1 LKENSDHKLQGVSE
15 HPAQHRAGF
24 VVLGGRSNV
33 GKSTLVNRIV
43 GHKVAIVTPKPQT
56 TRRKVMG
63 IRSDPDAQL
72 IFIDTPGIHDSPK
85 MLNRRMV
92 QTARLTLA
100 DAEIIMG
107 VIEAADRASPADHAF
122 LEELRALNNPKLLV
136 INKIDLIGRLRMLP
150 ILEECTR
157 QLPGI
162 EIVPVSAKSGEN
174 IEELLRTLKSM
185 LPEGPALM
193 SEEEYTDQT
202 ERTLAEEI
210 VREKLFLKLE
220 REIPFSTAVVVEAFS
235 EDEEKKL
242 IKIAATIIIDRES
255 HKGIVIGAGGR
266 MLKEIGTAARLE
278 LEEILGWKVF
288 LELLVKVDRD
298 WTRNPRKLQ
307 ELGL

>member
-1 LKENSDHKLQGVSE
+1 MNENLN
-15 HPAQHRAGF
+15 HRSGF

-33 GKSTLVNRIV
+33 GKSTLVNRLV

-56 TRRKVMG
+56 TRRRVMG
-63 IRSDPDAQL
+63 IRSDADAQL

-85 MLNRRMV
+85 MLNKRMV
-92 QTARLTLA
+92 QTARQSLA
-100 DAEIIMG
+100 DAEVVMG
-107 VIEAADRASPADHAF
+107 VIEAANRTSPADHAF
-122 LEELRALNNPKLLV
+122 LEELRTLNSPKLLV
-136 INKIDLIGRLRMLP
+136 INKIDLMPRVRLLP
-150 ILEECTR
+150 LLDECTKE
-157 QLPGI
+157 LPGI
-162 EIVPVSAKSGEN
+162 EIVPVSAKTGEN
-174 IEELLRTLKSM
+174 IEELLRMLKSM

-202 ERTLAEEI
+202 ERVLAEEI

-220 REIPFSTAVVVEAFS
+220 REIPFSTAVMVEAFS

-242 IKIAATIIIDRES
+242 IKIAATIIVDRDS

-266 MLKEIGTAARLE
+266 MLKEVGTAARIE

-288 LELLVKVDRD
+288 LQLLVKVDRD

-307 ELGL
+307 EMGL

>member
-1 LKENSDHKLQGVSE
+1 VNAEPN
-15 HPAQHRAGF
+15 HRAGF

-33 GKSTLVNRIV
+33 GKSTLVNRMV

-56 TRRKVMG
+56 TRRKVLG
-63 IRSDPDAQL
+63 IRSDPDAQI
-72 IFIDTPGIHDSPK
+72 IFIDTPGIHDSPR

-92 QTARLTLA
+92 QTARQSLA
-100 DAEIIMG
+100 EAEIIMG
-107 VIEAADRASPADHAF
+107 VIEAGDRTSPADHAF
-122 LEELRALNNPKLLV
+122 LEELRALSRPKLLV
-136 INKIDLIGRLRMLP
+136 INKIDLMARARLLP
-150 ILEECTR
+150 LLEECAR
-157 QLPGI
+157 ELPGI
-162 EIVPVSAKSGEN
+162 EIVPVSARTGEN
-174 IEELLRTLKSM
+174 VEELLRMLKSM

-220 REIPFSTAVVVEAFS
+220 REIPFSTAVMVEAFS

-242 IKIAATIIIDRES
+242 IKIAATIIVDRES

-266 MLKEIGTAARLE
+266 MLKEVGTAARIE
-278 LEEILGWKVF
+278 LEEILGCKIF

-307 ELGL
+307 EMGL

>member
-1 LKENSDHKLQGVSE
+1 
-15 HPAQHRAGF
+15 
-24 VVLGGRSNV
+24 
-33 GKSTLVNRIV
+33 
-43 GHKVAIVTPKPQT
+43 
-56 TRRKVMG
+56 MG
-63 IRSDPDAQL
+63 IRSDPDAQI

-92 QTARLTLA
+92 QTARQSLA
-100 DAEIIMG
+100 EAEVIMG
-107 VIEAADRASPADHAF
+107 VIEAADRASAADHAF
-122 LEELRALNNPKLLV
+122 LRSCARSIAPSSWSSTRSTYCRECGCFPL
-136 INKIDLIGRLRMLP
+136 
-150 ILEECTR
+150 LEECAR
-157 QLPGI
+157 ELPGI
-162 EIVPVSAKSGEN
+162 EIVPVSAKTGEN
-174 IEELLRTLKSM
+174 IEELLRMLKSM

-220 REIPFSTAVVVEAFS
+220 REIPFSTAVAVEAFS

-242 IKIAATIIIDRES
+242 IKIAATIIVDRES

-266 MLKEIGTAARLE
+266 MLKEVGTAARIE

-307 ELGL
+307 EMGL

>member
-1 LKENSDHKLQGVSE
+1 VNAEPN
-15 HPAQHRAGF
+15 HRAGF

-33 GKSTLVNRIV
+33 GKSTLVNRMV

-56 TRRKVMG
+56 TRRKVLG
-63 IRSDPDAQL
+63 IRSDPDAQI
-72 IFIDTPGIHDSPK
+72 IFIDTPGIHDSPR

-92 QTARLTLA
+92 QTARQSLA
-100 DAEIIMG
+100 EAEIIMG
-107 VIEAADRASPADHAF
+107 VIEAGDRTSPADHAF
-122 LEELRALNNPKLLV
+122 LEELRALSRPKLLV
-136 INKIDLIGRLRMLP
+136 INKIDLMARARLLP
-150 ILEECTR
+150 LLEECAR
-157 QLPGI
+157 ELPGI
-162 EIVPVSAKSGEN
+162 EIVPVSARTGEN
-174 IEELLRTLKSM
+174 VEELLRMLKSM

-220 REIPFSTAVVVEAFS
+220 REIPFSTAVMVEAFS

-242 IKIAATIIIDRES
+242 IKIAATIIVDRES

-266 MLKEIGTAARLE
+266 MLKEVGTAARIE
-278 LEEILGWKVF
+278 LEEILGWKIF

-307 ELGL
+307 EMGL

>member
-1 LKENSDHKLQGVSE
+1 MNAEPKHS
-15 HPAQHRAGF
+15 AGF

-33 GKSTLVNRIV
+33 GKSTLVNRLV

-56 TRRKVMG
+56 TRRKVLG
-63 IRSDPDAQL
+63 IRSDPDAQI

-92 QTARLTLA
+92 ERARQSLA
-100 DAEIIMG
+100 EAEIVMG
-107 VIEAADRASPADHAF
+107 VIEAADRTTPADHAF
-122 LEELRALNNPKLLV
+122 LEELRALKRPKVLV
-136 INKIDLIGRLRMLP
+136 INKIDLMPRVRMLP
-150 ILEECTR
+150 LLEECAR
-157 QLPGI
+157 ELPGV
-162 EIVPVSAKSGEN
+162 EIIPVSARTGEN
-174 IEELLRTLKSM
+174 IEELLRTLKAM

-193 SEEEYTDQT
+193 SEDEYTDQT
-202 ERTLAEEI
+202 ERALAEEI
-210 VREKLFLKLE
+210 IREKLFLKLE

-235 EDEEKKL
+235 EDEDKKL
-242 IKIAATIIIDRES
+242 IRIAATIIVDRES

-266 MLKEIGTAARLE
+266 MLKEIGTAARIE
-278 LEEILGWKVF
+278 LEEIFGWKVF

>member
-1 LKENSDHKLQGVSE
+1 MNAEPN
-15 HPAQHRAGF
+15 HRAGF

-33 GKSTLVNRIV
+33 GKSTLVNRMV

-56 TRRKVMG
+56 TRRKVLG
-63 IRSDPDAQL
+63 IRSDTDAQI
-72 IFIDTPGIHDSPK
+72 IFIDTPGIHDSPR

-92 QTARLTLA
+92 QTARQSLA
-100 DAEIIMG
+100 EAEIIMG
-107 VIEAADRASPADHAF
+107 VIEAGDRTSPADHAF
-122 LEELRALNNPKLLV
+122 LEELRALSRPKLLV
-136 INKIDLIGRLRMLP
+136 INKIDLMARARLLP
-150 ILEECTR
+150 LLEECAR
-157 QLPGI
+157 ELPGI
-162 EIVPVSAKSGEN
+162 EIVPVSARTGEN
-174 IEELLRTLKSM
+174 VEELLRMLKSM

-210 VREKLFLKLE
+210 IREKLFLKLE

-242 IKIAATIIIDRES
+242 IKIAAIIIVDRES

-266 MLKEIGTAARLE
+266 MLKEVGTAARIE
-278 LEEILGWKVF
+278 LEEILGWKIF

-307 ELGL
+307 EMGL

>member
-1 LKENSDHKLQGVSE
+1 VNAVAE
-15 HPAQHRAGF
+15 HRAGF

-33 GKSTLVNRIV
+33 GKSTLVNRLV

-56 TRRKVMG
+56 TRRKVLG

-72 IFIDTPGIHDSPK
+72 IFVDTPGIHDSPK

-92 QTARLTLA
+92 ETARQSLA
-100 DAEIIMG
+100 DAEIVMG
-107 VIEAADRASPADHAF
+107 VIEAGDRTTPADHAF
-122 LEELRALNNPKLLV
+122 VEEFRTLTSPKLLI
-136 INKIDLIGRLRMLP
+136 INKIDLMSRVRLLP
-150 ILEECTR
+150 ILEECAHE
-157 QLPGI
+157 LPGV
-162 EIVPVSAKSGEN
+162 EIVPVSAKTGEN
-174 IEELLRTLKSM
+174 IEELLRMLKSM
-185 LPEGPALM
+185 LSESPALM

-210 VREKLFLKLE
+210 IREKLFLKLE
-220 REIPFSTAVVVEAFS
+220 REIPFSTAVMVEAFS

-242 IKIAATIIIDRES
+242 IKIAATIVVDRES

-266 MLKEIGTAARLE
+266 MLKDVGTAARLE

-298 WTRNPRKLQ
+298 WTRNPRKLH
-307 ELGL
+307 EMGL

>member
-1 LKENSDHKLQGVSE
+1 VNAEPN
-15 HPAQHRAGF
+15 HRAGF

-33 GKSTLVNRIV
+33 GKSTLVNRMV

-56 TRRKVMG
+56 TRRKVLG
-63 IRSDPDAQL
+63 IRSDPDAQI
-72 IFIDTPGIHDSPK
+72 IFIDTPGIHDSPR

-92 QTARLTLA
+92 QTARQSLA
-100 DAEIIMG
+100 EAEIIMG
-107 VIEAADRASPADHAF
+107 VIEAGDRTSPADHAF
-122 LEELRALNNPKLLV
+122 LEELRALSRPKLLV
-136 INKIDLIGRLRMLP
+136 INKIDLMARARLLP
-150 ILEECTR
+150 LLEECAR
-157 QLPGI
+157 ELPGI
-162 EIVPVSAKSGEN
+162 EIVPVSARTGEN
-174 IEELLRTLKSM
+174 VEELLRMLKSM

-210 VREKLFLKLE
+210 IREKLFLKLE
-220 REIPFSTAVVVEAFS
+220 REIPFSTAVMVEAFS

-242 IKIAATIIIDRES
+242 IKIAATIIVDRES

-266 MLKEIGTAARLE
+266 MLKEVGTAARIE
-278 LEEILGWKVF
+278 LEEILGWKIF

-307 ELGL
+307 EMGL

>member
-1 LKENSDHKLQGVSE
+1 VNAEPN
-15 HPAQHRAGF
+15 HRAGF

-33 GKSTLVNRIV
+33 GKSTLVNRMV

-56 TRRKVMG
+56 TRRKVLG
-63 IRSDPDAQL
+63 IRSDPDAQI
-72 IFIDTPGIHDSPK
+72 IFIDTPGIHDSPR

-92 QTARLTLA
+92 QTARQSLA
-100 DAEIIMG
+100 EAEIIMG
-107 VIEAADRASPADHAF
+107 VIEAGDRTSPADHAF
-122 LEELRALNNPKLLV
+122 LEELRALDRPKLLV
-136 INKIDLIGRLRMLP
+136 INKIDLMARARLLP
-150 ILEECTR
+150 LLEECAR
-157 QLPGI
+157 ELPGI
-162 EIVPVSAKSGEN
+162 EIVPVSARTGEN
-174 IEELLRTLKSM
+174 VEELLRMLKSM

-210 VREKLFLKLE
+210 IREKLFLKLE
-220 REIPFSTAVVVEAFS
+220 REIPFSTAVMVEAFS

-242 IKIAATIIIDRES
+242 IKIAATIIVDRES

-266 MLKEIGTAARLE
+266 MLKEVGTAARLE

-307 ELGL
+307 EMGL

>member
-1 LKENSDHKLQGVSE
+1 M
-15 HPAQHRAGF
+15 
-24 VVLGGRSNV
+24 VLGGRSNV
-33 GKSTLVNRIV
+33 GKSTLVNRLV

-56 TRRKVMG
+56 TRRKVLG

-72 IFIDTPGIHDSPK
+72 IFVDTPGIHDSPK

-92 QTARLTLA
+92 ETARQSLA
-100 DAEIIMG
+100 DAEIVMG
-107 VIEAADRASPADHAF
+107 VIEAGDRTTPADHAF
-122 LEELRALNNPKLLV
+122 VEEFRTLTSPKLLI
-136 INKIDLIGRLRMLP
+136 INKIDLMPRVRLLP
-150 ILEECTR
+150 MLEECAR
-157 QLPGI
+157 ELPGV
-162 EIVPVSAKSGEN
+162 EIIPVSAKTGEN
-174 IEELLRTLKSM
+174 LEELLRMLKSM
-185 LPEGPALM
+185 LPESPALM

-210 VREKLFLKLE
+210 IREKLFLKLE

-242 IKIAATIIIDRES
+242 IKIAATIIVDRES

-266 MLKEIGTAARLE
+266 MLKEVGTAARLE

-298 WTRNPRKLQ
+298 WTRNPRKLH